1 MLRPGTA
8 PCGEPALGLRVP
20 RVKVA
25 VPLAAFITAARAELG
40 HQLGLL
46 KLVSSP
52 S

>member
-1 MLRPGTA
+1 MLQPGTA
-8 PCGEPALGLRVP
+8 PCGEPALGLHAP
-20 RVKVA
+20 QVKVA
-25 VPLAAFITAARAELG
+25 LPLAAFITAGGAELG